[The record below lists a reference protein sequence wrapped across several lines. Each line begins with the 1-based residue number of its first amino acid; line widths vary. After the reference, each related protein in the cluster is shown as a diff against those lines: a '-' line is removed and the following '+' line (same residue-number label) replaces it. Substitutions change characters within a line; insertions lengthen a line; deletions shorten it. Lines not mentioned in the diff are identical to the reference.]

1 MAGVQHQARAAEML
15 RHTAVLPQIAVLAV
29 ADDRMAKMR
38 HVAPQLVLAAGFRLQ
53 LHQAVPRAVVAADGH
68 RHLYLC
74 QRPVVCHRR
83 LRPLIGIGMFIS
95 DFVQLRRQRVVEGRP
110 SCT

>member
-1 MAGVQHQARAAEML
+1 MSAILTVSRAKLNPGKFREYPAQPNCAITPCQFVPARRHPQRFAGHRMRQLQMAGVQHQARAAEML

-53 LHQAVPRAVVAADGH
+53 LHQ
-68 RHLYLC
+68 L
-74 QRPVVCHRR
+74 
-83 LRPLIGIGMFIS
+83 
-95 DFVQLRRQRVVEGRP
+95 
-110 SCT
+110 